1 MDRDPT
7 RKKGKD
13 FQVNYSLNWILSKAF
28 QDTDAEHIV
37 KESRKNYLES
47 GYHVARSLKNYYISD
62 DRQEEVQQILCM
74 QFSALKYKNEP
85 DSSPYIQAYTNYFR
99 LLADRLRMAK

>member
-37 KESRKNYLES
+37 KESRKNYWES